1 MENHHYG
8 GLCSSVFIIIKLP
21 ILLKDREE
29 SNATLPPHL
38 IAIRRNV
45 KKKNANS

>member
-8 GLCSSVFIIIKLP
+8 GLRSSVFIIIKLP

-29 SNATLPPHL
+29 SNTIHCHHISLP
-38 IAIRRNV
+38 
-45 KKKNANS
+45 SEEM